1 MRKNNEINKIEILKG
16 SKEIKLVL
24 YIVLIVATYFI
35 ANKSINFLL
44 TLDVEFL
51 KRSLNLILI
60 AVMVKYVNKKIV

>member
-1 MRKNNEINKIEILKG
+1 MRKRENNKLEILKS
-16 SKEIKLVL
+16 SKELKLVF

-35 ANKSINFLL
+35 ANKSVNFLL

-60 AVMVKYVNKKIV
+60 AVIVKYVNKKIA